1 VLSILFGLLS
11 ALSWGG
17 GDFTGGLASRSEKA
31 VRVVTLAEIAGFLL
45 LIVLKLFI
53 PEPVPPIQIWLVS
66 GLASLLGTAG
76 LILLYF
82 ALANGQMSI
91 AAPVSALMAAIIPVV
106 VSSLTEGFP
115 GPVTAVGFVFA
126 LASIWLISQD
136 EKATHL
142 ERLSD
147 LRLPLLA
154 GVGFGL
160 YFVLIHSATQEY
172 TLWPLIAAR
181 VASIPVLITYGL
193 ITRQQVLPKRPLWP
207 LVSLGGLLD
216 IGGNVFYVLAGQ
228 AGRLDVAAVLGSL
241 YPASTVILAG
251 IVLKERLTRVQ
262 VLGILAA
269 LLAIVLMTV

>member
-1 VLSILFGLLS
+1 LSSIIFGLLS
-11 ALSWGG
+11 ALTWGG
-17 GDFTGGLASRSEKA
+17 GDFIGGLASRSEKA
-31 VRVVTLAEIAGFLL
+31 VRVVTLAEIVGLLL

-53 PEPVPPIQIWLVS
+53 PEPVPPVQVWLVS

-76 LILLYF
+76 IILLYF
-82 ALANGQMSI
+82 ALAQGQMSI

-106 VSSLTEGFP
+106 FSGFTEGPP

-142 ERLSD
+142 QRLSD

-160 YFVLIHSATQEY
+160 YFVLLHSSTQEY

-181 VASIPVLITYGL
+181 LASIPVLVVYGL
-193 ITRQQVLPKRPLWP
+193 VTRQAVLPRRPLWP
-207 LVSLGGLLD
+207 LVSLGGILD
-216 IGGNVFYVLAGQ
+216 IGGNAFYVLAGQ
-228 AGRLDVAAVLGSL
+228 VGRLDIAAVLGSL
-241 YPASTVILAG
+241 YPASTVLLAG
-251 IVLKERLTRVQ
+251 LLLKERLTRVQ
-262 VLGILAA
+262 VVGILAA
-269 LLAIVLMTV
+269 LLAIILLTI